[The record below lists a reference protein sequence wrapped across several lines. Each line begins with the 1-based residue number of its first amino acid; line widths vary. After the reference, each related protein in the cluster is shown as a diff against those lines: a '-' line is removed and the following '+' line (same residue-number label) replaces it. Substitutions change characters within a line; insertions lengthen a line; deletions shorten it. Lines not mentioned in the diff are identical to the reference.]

1 MKSTSIK
8 VIESI
13 RLTSLVAVA
22 FLSSAITV
30 AMVGILLAAFNF
42 GFIGGVD
49 PVLTFLSSFGATT
62 RFSQQASL
70 GGNYTQIAKVD
81 IQDSLGGKSSLSA
94 SVVFKSP
101 VHASPETLAETTAD
115 PAVSESETESIDV
128 GFDQSTSGFEQSA
141 SLPEG
146 VPAMLR
152 RKNNSIEIGNFHSVT
167 MDGAADECLN
177 IGYSML
183 SAAKANQDLLDVMV
197 TNKQITIANICAS
210 NGKVV
215 FSCRNGKISISPR
228 RARPDDSCSRA

>member
-115 PAVSESETESIDV
+115 PAVSESASAKSARGAELQSSSGWLTAEYTPQNCSGRFETD
-128 GFDQSTSGFEQSA
+128 DQIRSPPDRPAVTSVPSA
-141 SLPEG
+141 TRPAEAQTFPPEA
-146 VPAMLR
+146 PA
-152 RKNNSIEIGNFHSVT
+152 E
-167 MDGAADECLN
+167 AAD
-177 IGYSML
+177 
-183 SAAKANQDLLDVMV
+183 
-197 TNKQITIANICAS
+197 
-210 NGKVV
+210 
-215 FSCRNGKISISPR
+215 
-228 RARPDDSCSRA
+228 